1 MDTGLSISISGIKD
15 CPDFAIFDIDG
26 GWSVGSCFDK
36 VGAIAKAVENVVKRG
51 DEITKDNILNEIHEQ
66 TDNKYSPCGD
76 DDDFFYGVD
85 EEEKESCN
93 EIAYY
98 YAWIDIDDQ
107 KNIKVGQRIR
117 VYPIDEYHGS
127 FGDIED
133 LDPVPEIISSHMID
147 EDFWESSLKDWRKL
161 RSYIQFQ
168 NGGQN
173 TGPWKDDECV
183 YVITQMFE
191 NY

>member
-1 MDTGLSISISGIKD
+1 MDTGLSIGISGIKD
-15 CPDFAIFDIDG
+15 CPNFAIFDIDG
-26 GWSVGSCFDK
+26 GCSVGSCFDK
-36 VGAIAKAVENVVKRG
+36 VGTIAKAVENVVKRG
-51 DEITKDNILNEIHEQ
+51 DEINLDNVLGEIQEL
-66 TDNKYSPCGD
+66 TNDKYSAFDD
-76 DDDFFYGVD
+76 DDDFYYSVS
-85 EEEKESCN
+85 EEEEVAINDNS
-93 EIAYY
+93 YY
-98 YAWIDIDDQ
+98 YAWIEIDND
-107 KNIKVGQRIR
+107 KNIKVGHRIR
-117 VYPIDEYHGS
+117 VFSMDEYGGS

-168 NGGQN
+168 NGGRN

-191 NY
+191 YY